1 MPLGACASRNEPP
14 RTEPA
19 TSTPPG
25 DTSTPTSD
33 AGVLEQLTAEQISPV
48 IGAAVPR
55 VKRACWQPAL
65 NTRYEG
71 DPTLLRVVAQID
83 IGADGSVSHA
93 RAQQGPYPKLSSCI
107 EGVLR
112 TLKFPESASGAKVN
126 VPFVFGAR

>member
-14 RTEPA
+14 RAEPA

-33 AGVLEQLTAEQISPV
+33 AGVLEQLTAEHTAPV
-48 IGAAVPR
+48 ILAAAPR
-55 VKRACWQPAL
+55 VKRACWQPTL
-65 NTRYEG
+65 NSRHEG
-71 DPTLLRVVAQID
+71 DPTLVRVVAQID
-83 IGADGSVSHA
+83 VGADGNVSNA
-93 RAQQGPYPKLSSCI
+93 RAQEGRYPKLSSCI